1 MLSTLF
7 PPKREAPTETRDP
20 NAVIKIQT
28 AVRRAIKTLRRDI
41 SDYAVDLR
49 ATYRKGHQR

>member
-1 MLSTLF
+1 MLNTLF
-7 PPKREAPTETRDP
+7 PPKAQAPRKTIGP
-20 NAVIKIQT
+20 NTVMKVRI

-49 ATYRKGHQR
+49 ATYGRGHQR

>member
-1 MLSTLF
+1 MLKTFF
-7 PPKREAPTETRDP
+7 PPKAQALTKTTGS
-20 NAVIKIQT
+20 NTVIKVQT

-49 ATYRKGHQR
+49 ATYGRGHQR